1 MNYSSLLKYL
11 FSLNNAGIRLDLRN
25 MKKMQQIL
33 HFPDQSFRSIH
44 IAGTNGKG
52 STCIKI
58 ATALELEGYR
68 VGLYTSP
75 HLSCFRERIRINQ
88 KMIPEEDLK
97 RLLQNLIQLL
107 EKEKIPLTFFEIV
120 TLLAFV
126 YFSEK
131 KVDFAV
137 IETGLGGRLD
147 ATNVITPILS
157 VITSISLDHVEHLG
171 NDLLSITKEKG
182 GIIKQGVPVVIGPKV
197 PYSPIE
203 EIANANKSSLLQ
215 VTSLNTDF
223 EKENCSIAKTALEVI
238 RKKISLSDASIEKGM
253 QKKQPSRCEILEGSP
268 LIVLDVAHN
277 PDGLLH
283 LFKSLKKQ
291 FPHAKFSVLF
301 GLSKNKDI
309 LECLKILSH
318 EGSHFYIVE
327 AANGRGAQRDLLA
340 KRLKEMGKSSS
351 VHSSIPLAIDLAK
364 KEAEALNE
372 ILVICGSFFIMGE
385 ARFHLGLDHLQDPI
399 DLNESTLEIK
409 K

>member
-1 MNYSSLLKYL
+1 MNYLSLVKWL
-11 FSLNNAGIRLDLRN
+11 FSLNASGIKLDLTN
-25 MKKMQQIL
+25 MKKMQKL
-33 HFPDQSFRSIH
+33 FHFPDRSFQSIH
-44 IAGTNGKG
+44 VAGTNGKG

-58 ATALELEGYR
+58 AAALEQEGYR

-88 KMIPEEDLK
+88 KMISEQSIEK
-97 RLLQNLIQLL
+97 LLPHLIQEI

-126 YFSEK
+126 YFEEE

-157 VITSISLDHVEHLG
+157 VITSISLDHVEYLG
-171 NDLLSITKEKG
+171 SDLFSIAKEKG
-182 GIIKQGVPVVIGPKV
+182 GIIKQGIPVVIGPKV
-197 PYSPIE
+197 PYAPIQT
-203 EIANANKSSLLQ
+203 IANAQHSFLVKVDAIS
-215 VTSLNTDF
+215 TDF
-223 EKENCSIAKTALEVI
+223 EKENSAIAKRALEI
-238 RKKISLSDASIEKGM
+238 LQKKIALSNQSIEKGI
-253 QKKQPSRCEILEGSP
+253 QKKQPSRCEIVEGSP
-268 LIVLDVAHN
+268 LLVLDVAHN

-283 LFKSLKKQ
+283 LFMSLRKR
-291 FPHAKFSVLF
+291 FPNKKFSVLF

-309 LECLKILSH
+309 QECLKILSK
-318 EGSHFYIVE
+318 EGSRFYIVE
-327 AANGRGAQRDLLA
+327 AKNGRGAKKDLLA
-340 KRLKEMGKSSS
+340 NLLKEMGKSSS
-351 VHSSIPLAIDLAK
+351 IHSGIGLAIDLAK

-385 ARFHLGLDHLQDPI
+385 ARLHLGLDEIQDPI
-399 DLNESTLEIK
+399 DLNESTLETK